1 MDLDIIYTVQLT
13 MSVTINH
20 TRVVTRVAPDL
31 IFSNPDRARF
41 GIADPAG
48 SLGWS
53 RMFLSWRP
61 RLYHIT

>member
-1 MDLDIIYTVQLT
+1 